1 MNDHTEVVGI
11 FSTPIYFSICNEDIT
26 QSIEF
31 LESTNM
37 KSRTDPKTKSTYGS
51 ISEDTY
57 ILDNEN
63 CIPLKN
69 FILKNLETYA
79 KQVLAYKFNSLAV
92 TQSWV
97 SIKEPNEKHTF
108 HRHPNSL
115 ISGVFYW
122 QDPPFEEITFK
133 RPTKLS
139 HFEIDRDPSIES
151 NYAWDLH
158 YFQPLKNTLILFP
171 SDLEHG
177 VQENSYSKNRKCLA
191 FNSMISEIIGIRD
204 NLTEMQFNRLNSY

>member
-1 MNDHTEVVGI
+1 MNSHSEVIGI
-11 FSTPIYFSICNEDIT
+11 FSTPIYFSICDEDIT
-26 QSIEF
+26 QSVKF
-31 LESTNM
+31 LESVNI
-37 KSRTDPKTKSTYGS
+37 KSRIDANTKLAYGS

-57 ILDNEN
+57 ILDNEKCN
-63 CIPLKN
+63 PLKT
-69 FILKNLETYA
+69 FILKNLDAYA
-79 KQVLAYKFNSLAV
+79 SRVLAYKFNSLTI

-122 QDPPFEEITFK
+122 QESPIEEITFK
-133 RPTKLS
+133 RPTKIS

-151 NYAWDLH
+151 SYAWDLH
-158 YFQPLKNTLILFP
+158 HFRPLRNTLVLFP

-177 VQENSYSKNRKCLA
+177 VRENSYSKNRKCLA
-191 FNSMISEIIGIRD
+191 FNSMISEIIGIKD
-204 NLTEMQFNRLNSY
+204 NLTELPFNRLNNC

>member
-1 MNDHTEVVGI
+1 MNNHTEIVGI
-11 FSTPIYFSICNEDIT
+11 FSTPIHFSICDDDIT

-31 LESTNM
+31 LESANM
-37 KSRTDPKTKSTYGS
+37 KSRICPKGKLDYGS

-79 KQVLAYKFNSLAV
+79 KQVLAYKFKSLV
-92 TQSWV
+92 LTQSWV
-97 SIKEPNEKHTF
+97 SIKEPGEKHIY

-115 ISGVFYW
+115 ISGIFYW
-122 QDPPFEEITFK
+122 QDPPFEGITFK
-133 RPTKLS
+133 RDKKTS
-139 HFEIDRDPSIES
+139 HFEIDRDPSIQS
-151 NYAWDLH
+151 HYAWDLH
-158 YFQPLKNTLILFP
+158 HFKPLKNTLILFP

-177 VQENSYSKNRKCLA
+177 VQENSYSKNRKSLS
-191 FNSMISEIIGIRD
+191 FNSMISEIIGISD
-204 NLTEMQFNRLNSY
+204 SLTEMSFSRLNNC

>member
-1 MNDHTEVVGI
+1 MLKIFQNVTSNDNFLV
-11 FSTPIYFSICNEDIT
+11 
-26 QSIEF
+26 IE
-31 LESTNM
+31 S
-37 KSRTDPKTKSTYGS
+37 D
-51 ISEDTY
+51 
-57 ILDNEN
+57 
-63 CIPLKN
+63 CI
-69 FILKNLETYA
+69 ILKNLETYA
-79 KQVLAYKFNSLAV
+79 KQVLAYKFKSLAV

-97 SIKEPNEKHTF
+97 SIKEPDEKHTF

-133 RPTKLS
+133 RPTKIS

-191 FNSMISEIIGIRD
+191 FNSMISEIIGIKD
-204 NLTEMQFNRLNSY
+204 NLTEIPFARLNNC

>member
-1 MNDHTEVVGI
+1 MNNHTEVVGI
-11 FSTPIYFSICNEDIT
+11 FSTPIYFSICDEDIT
-26 QSIEF
+26 DSIKF
-31 LESTNM
+31 LESTNL
-37 KSRTDPKTKSTYGS
+37 KSRIDVKNKSTYGS

-63 CIPLKN
+63 CTSLKK
-69 FILKNLETYA
+69 FICKNLENYA
-79 KQVLAYKFNSLAV
+79 KNVLAYKFKSLNI

-97 SIKEPNEKHTF
+97 SVKEPMEKHTF

-122 QDPPFEEITFK
+122 QDPPFEQLIFK
-133 RPTKLS
+133 KSTKLS
-139 HFEIDRDPSIES
+139 HFEVDRDSSIES
-151 NYAWDLH
+151 SYAWDLH

-177 VQENSYSKNRKCLA
+177 VQENSYPENRKCLA

-204 NLTEMQFNRLNSY
+204 NLTELSFSRLNSC

>member
-1 MNDHTEVVGI
+1 MNNHTEVVGI
-11 FSTPIYFSICNEDIT
+11 FSTPIYFSICDEDIT
-26 QSIEF
+26 GSIEF
-31 LESTNM
+31 LESANL
-37 KSRTDPKTKSTYGS
+37 KSRIDVKTKATYGS

-69 FILKNLETYA
+69 FILKNLENYA
-79 KQVLAYKFNSLAV
+79 KNVLAYKFKSLNI

-97 SIKEPNEKHTF
+97 SVKEPTEQHTF

-122 QDPPFEEITFK
+122 QDPPFEQLTFK
-133 RPTKLS
+133 KPTKLS
-139 HFEIDRDPSIES
+139 HFEIDRDSSIES

-177 VQENSYSKNRKCLA
+177 VQENSYPENRKCLA

-204 NLTEMQFNRLNSY
+204 NLTELSFDRLNNC